1 VFDVNFI
8 VLVVCLCQMF
18 CITYVIML
26 IECFL
31 QTVCMYFSG
40 GHFIKYIAY
49 HRITHKTKETTL
61 AFYYAWNLIHNKNKQ
76 QLLAA
81 TIVVIHQQ
89 KYRKTQTKPG

>member
-1 VFDVNFI
+1 
-8 VLVVCLCQMF
+8 
-18 CITYVIML
+18 
-26 IECFL
+26 
-31 QTVCMYFSG
+31 MYFSG

-76 QLLAA
+76 LLAA
-81 TIVVIHQQ
+81 KTVVIHQQ

>member
-76 QLLAA
+76 LLAA
-81 TIVVIHQQ
+81 TTTIIHEQ